1 MTQQMEPEVAMVN
14 EVVKEQPFKDGVE
27 TTWFFDT
34 GGSNH
39 MSGDKFCFQE
49 LDTSITGRV
58 KFGDGSII
66 EICGRG
72 SILFKCKNEEHLILS
87 EVYYIPKLKSNILSL
102 GQLDENGCKIII
114 EGGFMK
120 DYDRLKNLIAKV
132 EKQSNRLYM
141 GKF

>member
-1 MTQQMEPEVAMVN
+1 M
-14 EVVKEQPFKDGVE
+14 
-27 TTWFFDT
+27 
-34 GGSNH
+34 
-39 MSGDKFCFQE
+39 
-49 LDTSITGRV
+49 
-58 KFGDGSII
+58 
-66 EICGRG
+66 
-72 SILFKCKNEEHLILS
+72 ILS